1 MKAAICRY
9 DGKTFTVFTKNEHQA
24 EVKPGVYLEQN
35 RAIFGITP
43 SMASIHLSNHTVHT
57 VPVPVRFK

>member
-24 EVKPGVYLEQN
+24 EVKPGVYVEQTGSYLDYPIN
-35 RAIFGITP
+35 GFNSSFQSHSTYSSGTIT
-43 SMASIHLSNHTVHT
+43 
-57 VPVPVRFK
+57 F